1 MPSTADA
8 APDWRRSAACKW
20 DWSSTPALLRGV
32 AVIGAAYLAWIGVQ
46 SLKGGAG
53 LKMDGEATNA
63 GQSTTGRALREA
75 ALCNLLNPKVI
86 LLFLALFPNFV
97 DYRRG
102 DVSVQLITL
111 AVILITINVFW
122 QAPMALAAG
131 ALRRWFANAS
141 VIIWVNRASS
151 GMLLVMAALMLAQH
165 LL

>member
-1 MPSTADA
+1 
-8 APDWRRSAACKW
+8 
-20 DWSSTPALLRGV
+20 
-32 AVIGAAYLAWIGVQ
+32 
-46 SLKGGAG
+46 
-53 LKMDGEATNA
+53 MDGEATNT

-86 LLFLALFPNFV
+86 LLFLALFSNFV
-97 DYRRG
+97 DYQRG

-151 GMLLVMAALMLAQH
+151 GMLLVMAALMLA
-165 LL
+165 